1 MFEKSE
7 VIRKLREEIRAIE
20 GSVPSRQDPGVYFGL
35 KPVEAA
41 FPENRFPVGAVHEFS
56 SQEATE
62 AASTNGFIAGL
73 LGRLM
78 QKGGFCLWVSSE
90 RTVFPPGLKRFG
102 VEPDRIIFIDVQR
115 EKEVLWAVEQGL
127 KCNALVAVVGELKEI
142 GFTESQRLQL
152 AVEQSRVTGFLHRY
166 QPQGGHNLACAA
178 RWKITPSRSGS
189 EAGMPGVGFSRW
201 RVELIKVRNGRSGVW
216 LVEWKSGGFHHI
228 TLYEE
233 SIGLSKELHY
243 A

>member
-142 GFTESQRLQL
+142 GFTDSQRLQL

-166 QPQGGHNLACAA
+166 QPRGEHNLACAA
-178 RWKITPSRSGS
+178 RWKITPILSGS
-189 EAGMPGVGFSRW
+189 ENGMPGVGFPRW

-216 LVEWKSGGFHHI
+216 QLEWKGGEFHHI
-228 TLYEE
+228 PLYEE